1 MKPRLQS
8 IEHAPRNVPIWP
20 QMIEDLGSP
29 NADIVA
35 RMLGMSV
42 RTIRRYN
49 AHGHAPR
56 HVCLAVYWLTSW
68 GRHAVHAQAHNDATM
83 AVGYVNSLRAEVAAL
98 RGAVQHLQQ
107 LGDFGSANEPMP
119 RHAATRPTP
128 AKRSQPK
135 TTPAKPTPPA
145 KPARRRV
152 G

>member
-20 QMIEDLGSP
+20 QMMADLGSP
-29 NADIVA
+29 LADTVA
-35 RMLGMSV
+35 RVLGMSV

-49 AHGHAPR
+49 ARGHAPR

-83 AVGYVNSLRAEVAAL
+83 AVGFVNSLRAEVAAL

-119 RHAATRPTP
+119 RHAATRTTPARPTP
-128 AKRSQPK
+128 AKRSQAK
-135 TTPAKPTPPA
+135 TTPAKT
-145 KPARRRV
+145 ARRRV